1 MPIRNQLERDLRVD
15 LQDEP
20 TRADHPLPVT
30 QPACN
35 ITWVGTGV
43 ECQAA
48 SVVVTR
54 TRSLIAWSDNAAPD
68 GEAVDRRTAPLQD
81 LFHLALATLP
91 GAEVERPAAFEWR
104 DILFGN
110 YRSVIEKFVKAVE
123 STSGPPFSSVAH
135 CRAELLALSSSI
147 DLMRAS
153 DFASL

>member
-35 ITWVGTGV
+35 IAWVGTGV

-68 GEAVDRRTAPLQD
+68 GEVVDRRVERAEVLCAMP
-81 LFHLALATLP
+81 HLEALAGHLHAAVP
-91 GAEVERPAAFEWR
+91 ARRPR
-104 DILFGN
+104 
-110 YRSVIEKFVKAVE
+110 
-123 STSGPPFSSVAH
+123 
-135 CRAELLALSSSI
+135 
-147 DLMRAS
+147 
-153 DFASL
+153 